1 MLWGSDSHAFIM
13 VLLALM
19 ILILLSDRLCCWMRW
34 LGSFFRIIPLSTQ
47 GLSRKELVR
56 MILYIFGIYSPAS
69 KTSFM
74 RSCLFSWVSCYVVQG
89 EFVVWYLCSLVVFA
103 SEYLKVEQGK
113 RYLRC
118 NINLVFHWTQTGESR
133 IMWKRKNQKI
143 WLQFV
148 PHQHPRQIPT
158 YIIFWILL
166 IKAEGHP

>member
-118 NINLVFHWTQTGESR
+118 NINLG
-133 IMWKRKNQKI
+133 RKMEDQGYCEKEKKLKI
-143 WLQFV
+143 WLLFV
-148 PHQHPRQIPT
+148 PPFQKKFKHT
-158 YIIFWILL
+158 LSFGYL
-166 IKAEGHP
+166 